1 VSLKINKTKSF
12 VVLLL
17 TALVCFPPRTGAQDY
32 LPAEELGAIAAASVG
47 ILYFGET
54 SQNNSDTRKSL
65 IHGPILFDKAL
76 QKFLGGKCSEGK
88 TNFLD
93 NSYGAVV
100 TPAIAGTILL
110 AADLSWPQNG
120 DKGKFVGQ
128 DMFLYTTGII
138 ATKGVTG
145 LAKGIVSRQRPLPC
159 LEPGIAE
166 LREDINYAYDH
177 SSFFSGHVS
186 GAFFA
191 TTFLN
196 KRLRSIMRH
205 ELTPDDYDSWSWAP
219 PALLFS
225 WASVVGW
232 SRIHAY
238 KHFFTDIAAGALAGF
253 LMAELFY
260 SFNNYDIA
268 ASPKSAAFGAN
279 KIIYV
284 RFTF

>member
-1 VSLKINKTKSF
+1 MSLKINKTKSF

-32 LPAEELGAIAAASVG
+32 LSAEELGAIAAASVG

-54 SQNNSDTRKSL
+54 SQNNSDARKSL

-76 QKFLGGKCSEGK
+76 QRFLGGKCSERK

-93 NSYGAVV
+93 NSFGAAI
-100 TPAIAGTILL
+100 TPTVAGTILL
-110 AADLSWPQNG
+110 ATDLSWPQTNQ
-120 DKGKFVGQ
+120 KGKFVSQ
-128 DMFLYTTGII
+128 DMFLYTTGIL
-138 ATKGVTG
+138 ATKGITS
-145 LAKGIVSRQRPLPC
+145 LAKGIVSRQRPLLC
-159 LEPGIAE
+159 LEPAIAQ
-166 LREDINYAYDH
+166 LRDDADYAYDH
-177 SSFFSGHVS
+177 NSFFSGHVS

-196 KRLRSIMRH
+196 KRLRSIMRQ
-205 ELTPDDYDSWSWAP
+205 ELSSSEYDSWSWAP
-219 PALLFS
+219 PTLLFG

-238 KHFFTDIAAGALAGF
+238 KHFFTDVAAGALVGY
-253 LMAELFY
+253 LVAELFY

-268 ASPKSAAFGAN
+268 GSPYNSAASAN
-279 KIIYV
+279 QIIYV

>member
-1 VSLKINKTKSF
+1 MLVA
-12 VVLLL
+12 LLGGML
-17 TALVCFPPRTGAQDY
+17 PRTTTAQDY
-32 LPAEELGAIAAASVG
+32 LSAGELGAITAASVG
-47 ILYFGET
+47 ILYFGEST
-54 SQNNSDTRKSL
+54 QNSADTRKSL
-65 IHGPILFDKAL
+65 IHGPILFDAAM
-76 QKFLGGKCSEGK
+76 QRFLGGPCREGK

-93 NSYGAVV
+93 NPIGAAI
-100 TPAIAGTILL
+100 TPTAAGTILL
-110 AADLSWPQNG
+110 AADMSWPQNG
-120 DKGKFVGQ
+120 DKGKFVAQ
-128 DMFLYTTGII
+128 DMFLFTTGIL
-138 ATKGVTG
+138 ATKGMTS

-166 LREDINYAYDH
+166 LRDSIDYSYDH
-177 SSFFSGHVS
+177 NSFFSGHVS

-196 KRLRSIMRH
+196 KRLRSIMRR
-205 ELTPDDYDSWSWAP
+205 ELTPDEYDSWSWAP

-238 KHFFTDIAAGALAGF
+238 KHFFTDVAAGALAGF

-260 SFNNYDIA
+260 SFNDYDITASPNSA
-268 ASPKSAAFGAN
+268 ASGTN